1 VTEHCRPC
9 PAERQDASPCPS
21 NSIRITNQML
31 ENTLYHKEAKRVKF
45 EIEDFARGRCLHDDA
60 QIILYVR
67 LRTAGHAAF
76 DSFVSA
82 FPQLGGHPDDLAAAA
97 AAFERSQVFS
107 SAFAGA
113 IEHGDRDALRAEW
126 ARAVHVARGRTSAAR
141 AAMEHA
147 VAAQAE
153 AASAAPDP
161 ARDIYEGMQRAEA
174 LRAEKR
180 EAAKRQMEE
189 NVNSYDGFNFVK

>member
-1 VTEHCRPC
+1 
-9 PAERQDASPCPS
+9 
-21 NSIRITNQML
+21 ML

-45 EIEDFARGRCLHDDA
+45 EIEDFARGSILQDDA
-60 QIILYVR
+60 QILLYVR
-67 LRTAGHAAF
+67 LRAAGHAAY

-82 FPQLGGHPDDLAAAA
+82 FSHLGGHPDDLAAAA

-113 IEHGDRDALRAEW
+113 IEHGDRDALRAGW

-147 VAAQAE
+147 IAE
-153 AASAAPDP
+153 AISTAPDP